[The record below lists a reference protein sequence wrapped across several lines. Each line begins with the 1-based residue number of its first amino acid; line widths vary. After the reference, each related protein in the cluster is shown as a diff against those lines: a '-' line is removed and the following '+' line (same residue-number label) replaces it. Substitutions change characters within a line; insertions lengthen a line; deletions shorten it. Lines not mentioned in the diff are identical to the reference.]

1 MFIQL
6 QKTIVQ
12 FYENTYKRYANEYIM
27 EQNLESV
34 LQDFIRDLTVVF
46 PEHSDKLSGIVCDDT
61 LHQYIMSVY
70 PERFFDIVNCHL
82 TEDAMFLPGV
92 NFKELFEAP
101 GLSESSKQTMWKY
114 LQLILFTVVG
124 SVENAS
130 HFGESMNVFENMN
143 EDELQSKLQETM
155 RGLEDFFKNDQT
167 EDANEDANEGAN
179 EGAKERGFQL
189 PKPEVLQ
196 EHMRSLMEG
205 KIGKLAKELTEE
217 FSQDMKDTF
226 GDLEE
231 AGDIKEVM
239 SKFMKDPKKLMA
251 MMKKITDRL
260 QAKLKNGEISQ
271 DELMQEVAS
280 LVEKF
285 KGLDSNGSMMEM
297 FAKGPLAKMFAG
309 LSGGQGLQMLQR
321 AGKQSAIKE
330 KLRKKM
336 EQKQAAKAEAAIA
349 ELAKAE
355 LAKAELDAE
364 EIQRQKD
371 QELINLFKKKRNKN
385 KNKKN

>member
-1 MFIQL
+1 
-6 QKTIVQ
+6 
-12 FYENTYKRYANEYIM
+12 
-27 EQNLESV
+27 
-34 LQDFIRDLTVVF
+34 
-46 PEHSDKLSGIVCDDT
+46 
-61 LHQYIMSVY
+61 
-70 PERFFDIVNCHL
+70 
-82 TEDAMFLPGV
+82 
-92 NFKELFEAP
+92 
-101 GLSESSKQTMWKY
+101 MWKY

-124 SVENAS
+124 SVDNAS

-155 RGLEDFFKNDQT
+155 NGLKDFF
-167 EDANEDANEGAN
+167 ENEGAEET
-179 EGAKERGFQL
+179 EGTDEDTGKERGFQL

-226 GDLEE
+226 GELEE

-239 SKFMKDPKKLMA
+239 AKFMKDPKKLMA
-251 MMKKITDRL
+251 MMKKITDKL

-271 DELMQEVAS
+271 EELMQEVAS

-309 LSGGQGLQMLQR
+309 LAGGQGLQMLQR
-321 AGKQSAIKE
+321 AGKQSAFKE

-355 LAKAELDAE
+355 LAKAADLAKAEATTIDAE

>member
-1 MFIQL
+1 
-6 QKTIVQ
+6 
-12 FYENTYKRYANEYIM
+12 M

-34 LQDFIRDLTVVF
+34 LQDFIRDLSVVF
-46 PEHSDKLSGIVCDDT
+46 PEHSDKWSSIVCDDD
-61 LHQYIMSVY
+61 LHKYIMSVY

-82 TEDAMFLPGV
+82 TDDAMFLPGV

-124 SVENAS
+124 SVDNAS

-143 EDELQSKLQETM
+143 EEELQSKLQETM
-155 RGLEDFFKNDQT
+155 NGLKDFFSGAD
-167 EDANEDANEGAN
+167 EGAETGGTDET
-179 EGAKERGFQL
+179 EGCDEGTGKERGFQL

-226 GDLEE
+226 GELEE

-239 SKFMKDPKKLMA
+239 AKFMKDPKKLMA

-271 DELMQEVAS
+271 EELMQEVAS

-285 KGLDSNGSMMEM
+285 KGIDSNGSMMEM

-309 LSGGQGLQMLQR
+309 MAGGQGLQMLQR
-321 AGKQSAIKE
+321 AGKQSAFKE

-336 EQKQAAKAEAAIA
+336 EQKQ
-349 ELAKAE
+349 
-355 LAKAELDAE
+355 
-364 EIQRQKD
+364 QKQQQQQQLIEPMVQEQKHDQDLRD
-371 QELINLFKKKRNKN
+371 QELINLFKRKRNRNKN
-385 KNKKN
+385 K